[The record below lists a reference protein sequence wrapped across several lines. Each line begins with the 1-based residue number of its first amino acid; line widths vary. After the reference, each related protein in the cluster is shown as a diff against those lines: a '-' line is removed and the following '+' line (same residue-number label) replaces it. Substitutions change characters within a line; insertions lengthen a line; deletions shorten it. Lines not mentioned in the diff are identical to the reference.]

1 MLKIFFNFIT
11 IVLLLGLCFGQSN
24 KKWQVIKED
33 SEKIIY
39 LDTKN
44 ISEVEDQ
51 LSVWSM
57 FVYKVMSKT
66 DENGRR
72 IGKIK
77 NQYVIYKSTKK
88 FSVVG
93 KLIYDEIGR
102 IIRNNSNPIGPS
114 NQTTNESIAISTD
127 DDVKLIFNKAQQF
140 LSTGAIANDVAENDE
155 NPDKEEE
162 YTDEEESYEEEVTP
176 EQVQPEVQP
185 ARTVKRAPVI
195 PKKTKDN
202 KIVFRKTKTDTSDKD
217 EIPAARPVSSEIPS
231 ATPVKSEN
239 TDTYNIENEQVV
251 RGVIFTDGNVF
262 VVQKSAWREREKA
275 EKAVRRLKQKG
286 DKAFITEA
294 EIPSKG
300 GTWYR
305 VRVGYFNS
313 LSEAEKYVR
322 THR

>member
-1 MLKIFFNFIT
+1 MLRLIFNLLTLLIVFN
-11 IVLLLGLCFGQSN
+11 LCIAQSN

-77 NQYVIYKSTKK
+77 NQYVIYKATQKY
-88 FSVVG
+88 SVVG
-93 KLIYDEIGR
+93 TLTYDEIGR
-102 IIRNNSNPIGPS
+102 IIRNNSS
-114 NQTTNESIAISTD
+114 NVGATAQLKSETKSLSANR
-127 DDVKLIFNKAQQF
+127 DVNLIFEKALQF
-140 LSTGAIANDVAENDE
+140 LASGSITQDVAAIESDDSDE
-155 NPDKEEE
+155 YDSEEMNYDDQE
-162 YTDEEESYEEEVTP
+162 ETYQETEESSS
-176 EQVQPEVQP
+176 
-185 ARTVKRAPVI
+185 ASNLKRAVAVPT
-195 PKKTKDN
+195 KTKNN
-202 KIVFRKTKTDTSDKD
+202 KIVFRKVKTDEDNNED
-217 EIPAARPVSSEIPS
+217 IPVARPVGGD
-231 ATPVKSEN
+231 TPVARSV
-239 TDTYNIENEQVV
+239 DSSSDSYNAANERSV

-262 VVQKSAWREREKA
+262 VVQKSAWREKYKA
-275 EKAVRRLKQKG
+275 EKAVNRLKQKG
-286 DKAFITEA
+286 QKAFITEA
-294 EIPSKG
+294 NIPAKG

-313 LSEAEKYVR
+313 VAEAEKYVR